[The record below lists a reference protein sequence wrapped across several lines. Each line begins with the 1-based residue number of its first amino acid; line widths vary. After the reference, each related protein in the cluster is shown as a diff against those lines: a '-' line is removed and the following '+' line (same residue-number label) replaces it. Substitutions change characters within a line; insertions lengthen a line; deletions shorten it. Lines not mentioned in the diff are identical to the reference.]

1 MREEETVSQKKVLL
15 VGETWISRATH
26 MKGFDEFS
34 STTFHNGAV
43 DFLAAVRNSGVSIDQ
58 LPAHEVP
65 GSFPRTEAELQAY
78 SVIILS
84 DIGSNSLLLSNATW
98 LESAQ
103 GPNAIDALNS
113 WVKSGGA
120 LLMVGGYLS
129 FQGFQAIAN
138 FANTS
143 IGEVLPVEIQMVDD
157 RVESPQGYQMEFH
170 EEHQITNSLRKSTVS
185 NKSSIPMLLGYNR
198 TKLAPDSQVLLSI
211 NSDPLVAIREVGLGR
226 SAVWTSDIGPHW
238 CPQSFI
244 KWSGYELL
252 MGNLLKWLAKGETL

>member
-1 MREEETVSQKKVLL
+1 MKQKKVLL

-26 MKGFDEFS
+26 IKGFDEFS

-43 DFLAAVRNSGVSIDQ
+43 DFLAAVRNRGISIDQ

-65 GSFPRTEAELQAY
+65 SSFPRTEAELQAY

-129 FQGFQAIAN
+129 FQGFQAVAN

-157 RVESPQGYQMEFH
+157 RVESPQGYQME
-170 EEHQITNSLRKSTVS
+170 
-185 NKSSIPMLLGYNR
+185 LLIVR
-198 TKLAPDSQVLLSI
+198 VFLPPSPRLQE
-211 NSDPLVAIREVGLGR
+211 LV
-226 SAVWTSDIGPHW
+226 T
-238 CPQSFI
+238 Q
-244 KWSGYELL
+244 LL
-252 MGNLLKWLAKGETL
+252 MLTRIHDLPVLTNFSTRIM

>member
-1 MREEETVSQKKVLL
+1 MRPENIVKMKKVLL

-26 MKGFDEFS
+26 IKGFDEFS
-34 STTFHNGAV
+34 STTFHNGAI
-43 DFLAAVRNSGVSIDQ
+43 DFLAAVRKGGILIDQ

-65 GSFPRTEAELQAY
+65 SMFPRTEEELQAY

-98 LESAQ
+98 LESAS

-113 WVKSGGA
+113 WVRSGGA
-120 LLMVGGYLS
+120 LMMVGGYLS
-129 FQGFQAIAN
+129 FQGFQAVAN

-143 IGEVLPVEIQMVDD
+143 IGEVLPVEIQLADD
-157 RVESPQGYQMEFH
+157 RVESPQGYPVEFGQNH
-170 EEHQITNSLRKSTVS
+170 KITGSMRDLASADGALT
-185 NKSSIPMLLGYNR
+185 PMLLGYNR
-198 TKLAPDSQVLLSI
+198 TKPAPDSQVLLSI

-238 CPQSFI
+238 CPKNFI
-244 KWSGYELL
+244 QWSGYELV
-252 MGNLLKWLAKGETL
+252 MVNLLKWLSKEETL

>member
-1 MREEETVSQKKVLL
+1 MKQKKVLL
-15 VGETWISRATH
+15 VGETWISRAIH
-26 MKGFDEFS
+26 IKGFDEFS

-43 DFLAAVRNSGVSIDQ
+43 DFLAAVRNRGVSIDQ

-65 GSFPRTEAELQAY
+65 ASFPRTHAELQAY

-98 LESAQ
+98 LESAE
-103 GPNAIDALNS
+103 GPNAIDALNM

-143 IGEVLPVEIQMVDD
+143 IGEVLPVEIQMGDD
-157 RVESPQGYQMEFH
+157 RVESPQGYQMEFCAEH
-170 EEHQITNSLRKSTVS
+170 EITKSLRESLETKK
-185 NKSSIPMLLGYNR
+185 NAIPLLLGYNR
-198 TKLAPDSQVLLSI
+198 TKLAADSQVLLSI

-238 CPQSFI
+238 CPQPFI
-244 KWSGYELL
+244 KWNGYELL
-252 MGNLLKWLAKGETL
+252 MGNLLKWLSKEETK